1 MSQRGSI
8 RELFAQLQ
16 KNEEAFRL
24 DVVSKI
30 EHLIRLQLQILE
42 AANLAPVFPTKTSVD
57 ISDGPTKDEIQL
69 EELQSQA
76 ISFTMVSDSLS
87 AETRLQK
94 AYIIGTS
101 SGHYPEESYV
111 RNGHLFFGF
120 LHEDKTTQYNW
131 LVHDPDCPKC
141 LAR

>member
-1 MSQRGSI
+1 MKNI
-8 RELFAQLQ
+8 LFI
-16 KNEEAFRL
+16 AFIAL
-24 DVVSKI
+24 
-30 EHLIRLQLQILE
+30 L
-42 AANLAPVFPTKTSVD
+42 FTSCVEVK
-57 ISDGPTKDEIQL
+57 TKDEIQL

-76 ISFTMVSDSLS
+76 MSFAMVSDSSS

>member
-57 ISDGPTKDEIQL
+57 ISDGPTRISAWDDQVDE
-69 EELQSQA
+69 
-76 ISFTMVSDSLS
+76 V
-87 AETRLQK
+87 
-94 AYIIGTS
+94 IIGCTLTHVIIDEGGNES
-101 SGHYPEESYV
+101 AVKLDDLSTENLVDTFAALEAEIESGKVKLTDYT
-111 RNGHLFFGF
+111 NLI
-120 LHEDKTTQYNW
+120 K
-131 LVHDPDCPKC
+131 
-141 LAR
+141 